1 MREGFCEKEAMSE
14 GLKGKKEQTLCTW
27 GCPASSEAQI
37 QSLRPGAPLEGWRGK
52 AERQK
57 QDEEPP
63 VDSEIARYKPVS
75 EKAAGNSLGSGV
87 QRKAVR
93 EIGRRG
99 MWQREKQRRKKH

>member
-27 GCPASSEAQI
+27 GCPASSEPQI

-63 VDSEIARYKPVS
+63 VDSEIATSQCQRRQQVT
-75 EKAAGNSLGSGV
+75 AWGV
-87 QRKAVR
+87 ECR
-93 EIGRRG
+93 GRRSG
-99 MWQREKQRRKKH
+99 K